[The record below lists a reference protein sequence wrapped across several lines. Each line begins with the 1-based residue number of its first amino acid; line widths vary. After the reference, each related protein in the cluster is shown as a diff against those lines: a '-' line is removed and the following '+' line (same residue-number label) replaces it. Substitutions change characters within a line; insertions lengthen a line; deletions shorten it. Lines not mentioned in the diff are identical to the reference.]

1 MNCVNID
8 ESYLSENGLS
18 IDVLDLIVIN
28 NYNMANLNEDH
39 YGSLNNWVNEGGTLI
54 IGTGANESKT
64 ITNINKNF
72 LNISSE
78 GTIERN
84 VATTNENLN
93 LILSQITLRGSKPLQ
108 ITVMEI
114 S

>member
-1 MNCVNID
+1 
-8 ESYLSENGLS
+8 
-18 IDVLDLIVIN
+18 
-28 NYNMANLNEDH
+28 MANLNEDH
-39 YGSLNNWVNEGGTLI
+39 YSSLNNWVNEGGTLI

-84 VATTNENLN
+84 VAITNENLN
-93 LILSQITLRGSKPLQ
+93 LILSHTSELLLIKGDPFYTYLCNRRQQVLQ
-108 ITVMEI
+108 KTKKQV
-114 S
+114 